1 MIICLC
7 RGITDRDIA
16 RAMARGL
23 RSPGAV
29 FAAADC
35 RPQCGSCVAMM
46 RGMMAA
52 APAEGD
58 EPGFAAAAE

>member
-7 RGITDRDIA
+7 RGLTDRDIA
-16 RAMARGL
+16 RAIAKGL

-35 RPQCGSCVAMM
+35 RPQCGSCVAMI
-46 RGMMAA
+46 RTMMAA
-52 APAEGD
+52 APAESD
-58 EPGFAAAAE
+58 EPGYAAAAE